1 MRLRTI
7 ILGALVLVGSFAGAT
22 LLMNVLWPAAPQ
34 QARPALV
41 AMPPLQPLTGT
52 SVVLAPAAIALSAIA
67 EALDAKAPKNLTSK
81 PQNPVSKLLANAQLT
96 ININRGPFVMS
107 GRRAC

>member
-1 MRLRTI
+1 MRLRTV
-7 ILGALVLVGSFAGAT
+7 ILGALVLAGSFAGAT

-67 EALDAKAPKNLTSK
+67 RGARRQGAEKPHQQAAESGVKAARQRP
-81 PQNPVSKLLANAQLT
+81 AHD
-96 ININRGPFVMS
+96 
-107 GRRAC
+107 